1 MGDNL
6 DRIERDRALYSR
18 GAQNQLHSLIEH
30 GDARKL
36 TNAVTRLIEYKVIIE
51 EIASDQNV
59 VIDDERISEYI
70 ERNHEYVESQVR
82 REVTSFIAS
91 IVSQEG

>member
-6 DRIERDRALYSR
+6 DRIERDRALYAR
-18 GAQNQLHSLIEH
+18 GAQNQLHSLIAH

-36 TNAVTRLIEYKVIIE
+36 TGAVTRLIELKVITE
-51 EIASDQNV
+51 EIASEYGIE
-59 VIDDERISEYI
+59 IDAKLITGYI
-70 ERNHEYVESQVR
+70 EKHRDYIQEQVR